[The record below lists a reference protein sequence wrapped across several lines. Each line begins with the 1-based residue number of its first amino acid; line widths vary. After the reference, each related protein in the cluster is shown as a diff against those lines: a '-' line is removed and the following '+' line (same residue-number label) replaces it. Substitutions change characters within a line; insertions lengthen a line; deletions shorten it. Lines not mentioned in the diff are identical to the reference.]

1 MESLSERAFTDS
13 MIPATFLIA
22 ALGAGL
28 VAGVLFAFSSFI
40 MPALHRLPAD
50 QGIAAMQSINKL
62 APRPAFM
69 IAFIGTALLCAALGV
84 RAILNRN
91 EGSSTYILIGTA
103 LYLVGTLGLTAARNI
118 PLNDTL
124 AAIKPHAAGAGHYWD
139 HYVSTW
145 TALNHIRTATALGA
159 SAMFVLALRVA

>member
-1 MESLSERAFTDS
+1 

-22 ALGAGL
+22 ALGSGL

-40 MPALHRLPAD
+40 MPALRRLPAD

-69 IAFIGTALLCAALGV
+69 LAFIGTALVCVALAV
-84 RAILNRN
+84 RALLHRHDA
-91 EGSSTYILIGTA
+91 SSIYVLIGAA
-103 LYLVGTLGLTAARNI
+103 LYLVGTIGLTAARHI
-118 PLNDTL
+118 PMNDAL
-124 AAIKPHAAGAGHYWD
+124 DAVKPHAAGAARYWN

-145 TALNHIRTATALGA
+145 TALNHVRTATALGA
-159 SAMFVLALRVA
+159 SAMFAIALRVA